1 MGPRPVLAHD
11 LDIVHPHDHG
21 HPLHHLAEHHMVTVQ
36 EIPATC
42 GGISMGLYEG
52 TVCLML
58 VSPLGLGVA
67 RENEEERFVC
77 VLSRVGHGHESNT
90 GVLQLI

>member
-52 TVCLML
+52 TVCL
-58 VSPLGLGVA
+58 SPL
-67 RENEEERFVC
+67 
-77 VLSRVGHGHESNT
+77 
-90 GVLQLI
+90 